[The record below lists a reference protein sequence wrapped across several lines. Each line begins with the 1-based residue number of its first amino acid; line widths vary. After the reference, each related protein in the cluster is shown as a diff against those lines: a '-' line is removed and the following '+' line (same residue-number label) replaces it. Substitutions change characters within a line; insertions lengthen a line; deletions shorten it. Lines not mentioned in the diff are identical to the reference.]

1 VPVAFLDAA
10 DWIISGKFEKK
21 ISKKWC
27 DEHVE
32 IFALNEN
39 DESVDRE
46 AKRPFFWND
55 SYTLTVDL
63 GE

>member
-10 DWIISGKFEKK
+10 DWIISENSKKK

-27 DEHVE
+27 EHVE
-32 IFALNEN
+32 SFGCAE
-39 DESVDRE
+39 DVDRE
-46 AKRPFFWND
+46 EKRPFFWND
-55 SYTLTVDL
+55 SYLLTVDL